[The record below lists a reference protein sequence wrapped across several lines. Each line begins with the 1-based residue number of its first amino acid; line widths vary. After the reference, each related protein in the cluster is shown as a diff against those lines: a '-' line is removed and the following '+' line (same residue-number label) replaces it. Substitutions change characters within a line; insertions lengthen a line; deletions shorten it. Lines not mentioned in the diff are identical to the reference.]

1 MKIPAPIYVL
11 LAAVLWGT
19 TGSTQAFAPASAHP
33 IAIGTLRMVIGGS
46 FLFVAAILRKRLVF
60 KNINKR
66 AMLLAVVPMATY
78 QPTFFLGVKLTGVA
92 IGTVIALGS
101 APVFTGLIQ
110 WVKGR
115 KPGKNWI
122 ISTLI
127 SILGCVML
135 FSGQGQI
142 KMNLNGAVLALGA
155 GLSYAVYVQAS
166 QKLLENASV
175 AAVNGIVFFL
185 SGLILLPTLL
195 FYDLTWLSTLR
206 GIAVVSQLGIVATAI
221 AYSLFAY
228 ALTKIP
234 PTDAV
239 TLTLAEPLT
248 AAMLGIFLLKEQ
260 LTSISLLGMFFLFV
274 GLLLTSVLNDTNKKH
289 SN

>member
-19 TGSTQAFAPASAHP
+19 TGSAQAFAPASAHP
-33 IAIGTLRMVIGGS
+33 IAIGTLRMIIGGS
-46 FLFVAAILRKRLVF
+46 LLFTAAIFKKRLVF

-66 AMLLAVVPMATY
+66 AMLLAVVPMAAY

-101 APVFTGLIQ
+101 APVFTGLFQ
-110 WVKGR
+110 WVKGK

-122 ISTLI
+122 ISTVI

-142 KMNLNGAVLALGA
+142 KVNLNGAVLALGA

-166 QKLLENASV
+166 QKLLENSSV

-228 ALTKIP
+228 GLTKIP

-248 AAMLGIFLLKEQ
+248 AAMLGIFLIKEQ
-260 LTSISLLGMFFLFV
+260 LTSISLLGMFFLFI
-274 GLLLTSVLNDTNKKH
+274 GLLLTSILNDTDKDHAN
-289 SN
+289 

>member
-19 TGSTQAFAPASAHP
+19 TGSAQAFAPESAHP
-33 IAIGTLRMVIGGS
+33 IAIGTLRMIIGGS
-46 FLFVAAILRKRLVF
+46 LLFVAAVLRKRLVF
-60 KNINKR
+60 ENINKR

-78 QPTFFLGVKLTGVA
+78 QPTFFLSVKLTGVA

-115 KPGKNWI
+115 TPGKNWI
-122 ISTLI
+122 ISTVI
-127 SILGCVML
+127 SILGCVLL
-135 FSGQGQI
+135 FSGQGQVE
-142 KMNLNGAVLALGA
+142 MNLNGALLALGA

-166 QKLLENASV
+166 QKLLDNSSV

-206 GIAVVSQLGIVATAI
+206 GIAVVSQLGIVTTAI

-228 ALTKIP
+228 GLTKMP
-234 PTDAV
+234 PTEAV

-248 AAMLGIFLLKEQ
+248 AAMLGIFLIKEQ
-260 LTSISLLGMFFLFV
+260 LKSMSLLGMFFLFI
-274 GLLLTSVLNDTNKKH
+274 GLLLTSILNDTNKKP
-289 SN
+289 

>member
-19 TGSTQAFAPASAHP
+19 TGSAQAFAPESAHP
-33 IAIGTLRMVIGGS
+33 IAIGTLRMIIGGS
-46 FLFVAAILRKRLVF
+46 LLFVAAILKKRLVF
-60 KNINKR
+60 ENINKR
-66 AMLLAVVPMATY
+66 AMLLAVVPMAIY
-78 QPTFFLGVKLTGVA
+78 QPTFFLSVKLTGVA

-101 APVFTGLIQ
+101 APVFTGFIQ

-115 KPGKNWI
+115 TPGKNWI
-122 ISTLI
+122 ISTVI
-127 SILGCVML
+127 SILGCVLL
-135 FSGQGQI
+135 FSGQGQVE
-142 KMNLNGAVLALGA
+142 MNLNGALLALGA

-166 QKLLENASV
+166 QKLLDNSSV

-206 GIAVVSQLGIVATAI
+206 GIAVVSQLGIVTTAI

-228 ALTKIP
+228 GLTKMP

-248 AAMLGIFLLKEQ
+248 AAMLGIFLIKEQ
-260 LTSISLLGMFFLFV
+260 LKSMSLLGMFFLFI
-274 GLLLTSVLNDTNKKH
+274 GLLLTSILNDTNKKP
-289 SN
+289 